1 MPERHISYV
10 NPCVKYVMFAF
21 NFLFWVLSGA
31 IVGAGLYALADRWRT
46 GGIFAK
52 ADLFQILIDIPVM
65 MVIVGVVV
73 FVVSTAGCVGA
84 LRENTCLL
92 KLYSGCL
99 LIFLLAELGLAICAL
114 IYPHII
120 IGVVDKQLTD
130 AVIKDYREKPDLQNL
145 IDFTQ
150 IEFGCCGLT
159 ERYGYHDWSKN
170 EYFMC
175 NESNPSVE
183 RCAVPYSCCKT
194 NGLDLESTF
203 VNVMCG
209 YNVQKMSDSEA
220 RKRIYTTGCIPA
232 ITTWATMNLNIIGGV
247 AIGAAVLQAGVC
259 IGIPKAT
266 RSTN

>member
-52 ADLFQILIDIPVM
+52 ADLFQ
-65 MVIVGVVV
+65 
-73 FVVSTAGCVGA
+73 
-84 LRENTCLL
+84 
-92 KLYSGCL
+92 YSGCL

-247 AIGAAVLQAGVC
+247 AIGAAVLQLIVLYLSRKLRNE
-259 IGIPKAT
+259 IWRQKQLWEYEY
-266 RSTN
+266 